1 MTKKKRTWGGKQGSP
16 MGHIS
21 SWLPYF
27 RAHVLDYV
35 YLSFAGIS
43 SSRPS
48 LMTSVIY
55 TTVTPMLN
63 PFIYKSRSNQLSWS
77 LRDCDDKASL
87 VAAAFHP
94 QFIPLMPRIPNEA
107 AYSNLSKEK

>member
-16 MGHIS
+16 VGHIS

-43 SSRPS
+43 SSRTS
-48 LMTSVIY
+48 LMTSVIC
-55 TTVTPMLN
+55 TMVTPMLN
-63 PFIYKSRSNQLSWS
+63 AFINKSRSNQLSSS

-87 VAAAFHP
+87 IVAAFQP
-94 QFIPLMPRIPNEA
+94 QFYPLDAQNT
-107 AYSNLSKEK
+107 